1 MFKDDEN
8 NKIKKKSNYSQAI
21 KVILEYI
28 TFFQEMLVI
37 VIVHNPKQVNKFYRI
52 TAIKQIKDME
62 LAKIFL

>member
-37 VIVHNPKQVNKFYRI
+37 VIVHNPKQVDKFSRI